1 MPKSPRRST
10 AKRVGSTASRR
21 PTGRRKVE
29 RAARDKASQSRDV
42 SKNTKGV
49 APRAAKTTITHDNR
63 RRHARAGVPST
74 VILFQGH
81 KPLGP
86 CLVEN
91 LSEGG
96 LRVVTEK
103 KLARGRIVSVLSDW
117 PGAALSFAQVAH
129 CETRTAREHVVGL
142 AFVDLPRAEEKRLHE
157 LVADVLAET
166 EPTVEFIDTDGGV
179 ARRLVLSDAA
189 PLTTDAKRAR

>member
-10 AKRVGSTASRR
+10 AKRVGSSALRKATARRKIEGAARGKASR
-21 PTGRRKVE
+21 PHN
-29 RAARDKASQSRDV
+29 V
-42 SKNTKGV
+42 SKNTEGV
-49 APRAAKTTITHDNR
+49 ATRAATTAIAHDNR
-63 RRHARAGVPST
+63 RRHTRAGVPST

-81 KPLGP
+81 RPLGP

-96 LRVVTEK
+96 LRVVTEQ
-103 KLARGRIVSVLSDW
+103 KLARGRIVTVLSDW

-129 CETRTAREHVVGL
+129 CETRTPREHVVGL

-157 LVADVLAET
+157 LVARVLAET
-166 EPTVEFIDTDGGV
+166 EPTVDFIDTDGGV
-179 ARRLVLSDAA
+179 ARRLVLTDAA